1 MEIVISIIVQERQQ
15 HTLYENTYI
24 RIVRILYPRP

>member
-15 HTLYENTYI
+15 HTVYEYTYI
-24 RIVRILYPRP
+24 RILYPRP